1 MTAEIENGNVEQVR
15 ARQIKY
21 IEDTPNAAIAIRKR
35 VDALKLMVN
44 DRHFDERVQ
53 IAGVIIIDEDFEP
66 SHKGFNLT
74 RALRRHIDGFARA
87 IVLQL
92 CSGLRS
98 EAIVSPLQQTKH
110 VDDDAVGDQSLCLA

>member
-1 MTAEIENGNVEQVR
+1 MIIVVFRTCDVPAEIENGNVEQAR

-21 IEDTPNAAIAIRKR
+21 IEDTPDPAIAIRER

-66 SHKGFNLT
+66 SHDIISPF
-74 RALRRHIDGFARA
+74 DDE
-87 IVLQL
+87 IVRL
-92 CSGLRS
+92 
-98 EAIVSPLQQTKH
+98 VSSKQVVVEKF
-110 VDDDAVGDQSLCLA
+110 CK